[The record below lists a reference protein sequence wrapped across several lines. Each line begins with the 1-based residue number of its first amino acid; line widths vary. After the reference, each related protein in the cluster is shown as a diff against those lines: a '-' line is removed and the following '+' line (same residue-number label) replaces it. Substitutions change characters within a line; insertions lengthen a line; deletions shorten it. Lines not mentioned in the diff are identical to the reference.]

1 VDLKSAFDSVDRAAL
16 WKAMKGI
23 GVPNVILGLIIDLHT
38 ATTARVPL
46 AGRCSSPFSS
56 TSDVRQGCVLA
67 PALFCRAMDFI
78 MDHVSRKVGIQV
90 GLHTF
95 TDIDYADDITLF
107 ADTQDKYPIA
117 LSAMDEEA

>member
-1 VDLKSAFDSVDRAAL
+1 
-16 WKAMKGI
+16 
-23 GVPNVILGLIIDLHT
+23 
-38 ATTARVPL
+38 
-46 AGRCSSPFSS
+46 
-56 TSDVRQGCVLA
+56 
-67 PALFCRAMDFI
+67 MDFI

-117 LSAMDEEA
+117 LSAMDEEAWKFGLHVSKRRSRTSAVDRHLLM